1 LRGEIFFIIIIIL
14 VVVDF
19 WCWFWSN
26 FWVQYL
32 FIYLFIFTLF
42 CIGFDMCCF
51 NFCVQEFNNMRFLNV
66 RIFIYYCYHV
76 CKVCGIVCFGIFI
89 WKTSMK
95 KTMLVLK
102 YERFALIECC

>member
-1 LRGEIFFIIIIIL
+1 MRGEIFIIFFFL
-14 VVVDF
+14 FFFFFVVVDF
-19 WCWFWSN
+19 WCWFYSN
-26 FWVQYL
+26 FLGAMFIYL
-32 FIYLFIFTLF
+32 FIYLFSIFL
-42 CIGFDMCCF
+42 IGFDMCCF

-89 WKTSMK
+89 WKNSMK

-102 YERFALIECC
+102 Y